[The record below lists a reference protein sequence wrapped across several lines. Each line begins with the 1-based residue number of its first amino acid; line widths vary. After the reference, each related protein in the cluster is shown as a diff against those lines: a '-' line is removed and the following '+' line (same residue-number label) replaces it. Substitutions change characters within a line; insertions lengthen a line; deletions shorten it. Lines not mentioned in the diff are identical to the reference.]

1 MASMEEANQRLFPG
15 RVFIGAV
22 LETLDTK
29 VSMTGMVARIYLQR
43 AAMAG
48 MIIAIL
54 YAVYFSLLAAFSAL
68 QFGDVSLAP
77 VGKLAGAFAFGWA
90 LVFIYFTKSEL
101 LTSNMMVVTIGLY
114 HRRVRP
120 ARALGLLSLCL
131 LGNVLGGGFM
141 AVLMKF
147 ASFNGGAT
155 GVQMM
160 HAVETKLAYV
170 SAGPTGWMD
179 LFVRAILCNFMI
191 NIAMLLIY
199 NGFVKDDLT
208 KSLSMVVAV
217 FIFAYMGFEHSVA
230 NSVLFT
236 IVGLR
241 EGIDVLLAMGN
252 VGIALLGNYVGGGLM
267 IGWYY
272 AHANDDRPLLRRSG
286 LPDQPA

>member
-1 MASMEEANQRLFPG
+1 MVQPSEQLFPG
-15 RVFIGAV
+15 KVFIGSV
-22 LETLDTK
+22 LEALDTK
-29 VSMTGMVARIYLQR
+29 ITMTGQVTRVYLQR

-48 MIIAIL
+48 MIIAVF
-54 YAVYFSLLAAFSAL
+54 YSVYFAILAAFSAL

-77 VGKLAGAFAFGWA
+77 VGKVAGALTFGWA

-120 ARALGLLSLCL
+120 GRAMGLLSLCMV
-131 LGNVLGGGFM
+131 GNVLGGAFM
-141 AVLMKF
+141 GLLMKF
-147 ASFNGGAT
+147 SSFTGGAT

-160 HAVETKLAYV
+160 HAVEVKLGYV
-170 SAGPTGWMD
+170 SAGPTGWVD
-179 LFVRAILCNFMI
+179 VFVRAILCNFMI
-191 NIAMLLIY
+191 NLAMLLIY

-208 KSLSMVVAV
+208 KSLSMVTAV

-230 NSVLFT
+230 NSVLFV

-241 EGIDVLLAMGN
+241 DGIDVALAAGN
-252 VGIALLGNYVGGGLM
+252 VAIALLGNYVGGGLM

-272 AHANDDRPLLRRSG
+272 AQANDDRRLLRRQG
-286 LPDQPA
+286 TPDEPS

>member
-1 MASMEEANQRLFPG
+1 MVHPNERLFPG
-15 RVFIGAV
+15 KVFIGTV
-22 LETLDTK
+22 LEALDTK
-29 VSMTGMVARIYLQR
+29 VTMTGQVTRIYLQR

-54 YAVYFSLLAAFSAL
+54 YSVYFSMLAAFTAL
-68 QFGDVSLAP
+68 PFGDVTLAP
-77 VGKLAGAFAFGWA
+77 VGKVLGSFAFGWA

-114 HRRVRP
+114 HRRVR
-120 ARALGLLSLCL
+120 AGRALGLLSLCL
-131 LGNVLGGGFM
+131 LGNLLGG
-141 AVLMKF
+141 ALMGLLMRF

-160 HAVETKLAYV
+160 HAVEVKLGYI
-170 SAGPTGWMD
+170 SAGQTGWVD

-252 VGIALLGNYVGGGLM
+252 VGIALLGNYVG
-267 IGWYY
+267 
-272 AHANDDRPLLRRSG
+272 
-286 LPDQPA
+286 